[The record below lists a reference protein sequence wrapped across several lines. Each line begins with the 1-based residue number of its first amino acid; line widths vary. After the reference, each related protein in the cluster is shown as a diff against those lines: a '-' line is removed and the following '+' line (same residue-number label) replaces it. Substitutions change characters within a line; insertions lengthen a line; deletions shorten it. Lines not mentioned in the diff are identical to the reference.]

1 MRIRQV
7 NKFLMVTISLLVLIG
22 CDNYKIVKWDEV
34 KEFSY
39 KMTFDDF
46 NLSSKIKI
54 KYMDERLHYQVELG
68 DIDEEPIE
76 ETDYYG
82 RLSKK
87 SIVLMFF
94 DEDDFL
100 LLETNLPVEEFSR
113 KTSNETLIR
122 WGTLE
127 SKESTYLKIHDSKTG
142 LKS

>member
-39 KMTFDDF
+39 EMTFDDF

-68 DIDEEPIE
+68 DIDEEQIE

-82 RLSKK
+82 RLRKK
-87 SIVLMFF
+87 SIVLMFISPLRLV
-94 DEDDFL
+94 D
-100 LLETNLPVEEFSR
+100 
-113 KTSNETLIR
+113 I
-122 WGTLE
+122 
-127 SKESTYLKIHDSKTG
+127 
-142 LKS
+142 